1 VNWHFIGRLQSNKAR
16 QVVRL
21 CDWIHSVDSLALA
34 QQLSTLA
41 TQEGRHPRI
50 LFQVKLAEDPT
61 KTGWAPDELEQQLP
75 NLITLPNLD
84 PQGFMTIAPFGLGA
98 DATSQLFQA
107 VAAWVGK
114 VRQMGYAQLTELSMG
129 MSGDYPLALEAG
141 TTMVRLGQA
150 LFGSRPP
157 RVGV

>member
-1 VNWHFIGRLQSNKAR
+1 MNWHFIGRLQSNKAR

-41 TQEGRHPRI
+41 AQESRHPRI

-61 KTGWAPDELEQQLP
+61 KTGWAPDELEYQLP
-75 NLITLPNLD
+75 HLITLPNLN
-84 PQGFMTIAPFGLGA
+84 PQGFMAIAPFGLA
-98 DATSQLFQA
+98 EEATRQLFRA
-107 VAAWVGK
+107 VAAWAGK
-114 VRQMGYAQLTELSMG
+114 VRYAQLTELSMG
-129 MSGDYPLALEAG
+129 MSGDYLLALEAG